1 VSKDYLS
8 KKFGVP
14 GPVNRPSSPGPANPY
29 PKFAS
34 SSLTIPPTSTCWFLD
49 SRRPALTSRESP
61 SSHVLIYAA
70 HDGVVDDTILE
81 ETIMRLYA
89 SGVDEPIFSR

>member
-1 VSKDYLS
+1 
-8 KKFGVP
+8 
-14 GPVNRPSSPGPANPY
+14 
-29 PKFAS
+29 
-34 SSLTIPPTSTCWFLD
+34 
-49 SRRPALTSRESP
+49 
-61 SSHVLIYAA
+61 VLIYAA